1 MTAGDSRHEEGTEM
15 MLDLAAAG
23 WQPGDPCPE
32 CGYSIV
38 HAIVR
43 AGVTFRS
50 DGSWA
55 LDETLGVY
63 EAFCPECD
71 WLPPVCS
78 P

>member
-32 CGYSIV
+32 CDHSIV

-55 LDETLGVY
+55 LEETLGVY
-63 EAFCPECD
+63 EAFCSECD
-71 WLPPVCS
+71 WLPPVYS

>member
-1 MTAGDSRHEEGTEM
+1 MTAGDSRHEGGTEM

-23 WQPGDPCPE
+23 WQPGDPCLE
-32 CGYSIV
+32 CGHSVV

-55 LDETLGVY
+55 LEETSACTKRSVRSVT
-63 EAFCPECD
+63 
-71 WLPPVCS
+71 LPPVYS